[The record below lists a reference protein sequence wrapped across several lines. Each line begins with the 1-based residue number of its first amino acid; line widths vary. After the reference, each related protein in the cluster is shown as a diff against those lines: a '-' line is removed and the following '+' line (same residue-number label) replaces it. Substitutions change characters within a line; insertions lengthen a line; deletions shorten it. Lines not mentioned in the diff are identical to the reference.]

1 MKRIL
6 IVGPLLS
13 ISGYGY
19 HSRQVFDYF
28 FNKKDVIVY
37 SAILPWGNTSW
48 FVNKDSEN
56 GLIGKIIDSA
66 VDVNNISSDE
76 YDIGIHIQLP
86 NEWNTKFARKNIGI
100 SAYVETDICSQSWI
114 EKTLAM
120 DLVIVPSSFTKQI
133 VLNSS
138 KDEIQ
143 KKTLD
148 DKISVIAEYYHSD
161 FDKADKEKS
170 VELDIT
176 LEKVNTEFNYLSI
189 GHLTSEDENCDRKN
203 LIETLRYFCS
213 QFKDDK
219 KVGLILKTSIGRST
233 TLDRNKTIEVFSSII
248 RQIKG
253 DSEYPKVYILHGE
266 MSINEL
272 YCLYTHKKVNCYLT
286 LTKGEGYGLPL
297 LESARC
303 GLPIIATNWSG
314 HLDFL
319 NNNFLSVDYNLRLLP
334 KEKIDNN
341 IFVENSKWAIVK
353 KDSVE
358 KQLKYSYE
366 NYEIIKENSRKLKLD
381 VVRNYCRK
389 EIFKKY
395 DIVLVHHTSPSL
407 VCYLFCGLRHLRKH
421 QALS

>member
-1 MKRIL
+1 LKNIL

-28 FNKKDVIVY
+28 LNKKDVRVY

-48 FVNKDSEN
+48 FVNKDAEN

-66 VDVNNISSDE
+66 VDIKNISSNE

-86 NEWNTKFARKNIGI
+86 NEWNTTFARKNVGI

-114 EKTLAM
+114 EKTLPM
-120 DLVIVPSSFTKQI
+120 DLVIVPSNFTKQI

-138 KDEIQ
+138 KDESQ
-143 KKTLD
+143 KKVLN
-148 DKISVIAEYYHSD
+148 DKISVVAEYYHTD
-161 FDKADKEKS
+161 FDKADKEKA
-170 VELDIT
+170 EGLDIS

-248 RQIKG
+248 KQIKG

-272 YCLYTHKKVNCYLT
+272 YSLYTHKKVNCYLT

-319 NNNFLSVDYNLRLLP
+319 NNDFLRVDYDLNFLP

-341 IFVENSKWAIVK
+341 IFVDKSKWAIVR
-353 KDSVE
+353 KDSVK
-358 KQLKYSYE
+358 KQLEYSYK
-366 NYEIIKENSRKLKLD
+366 NYEKIKEKSLKLKSEI
-381 VVRNYCRK
+381 VKNYCRK
-389 EIFKKY
+389 EIFNKY
-395 DIVLVHHTSPSL
+395 DKVLKE
-407 VCYLFCGLRHLRKH
+407 YL
-421 QALS
+421 